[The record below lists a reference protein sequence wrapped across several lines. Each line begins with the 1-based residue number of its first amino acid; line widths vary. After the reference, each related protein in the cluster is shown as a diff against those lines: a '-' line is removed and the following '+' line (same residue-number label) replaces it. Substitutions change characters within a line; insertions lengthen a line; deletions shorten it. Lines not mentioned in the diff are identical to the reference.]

1 MMTPRDQPLN
11 PDRIV
16 PGVSDP
22 ASNSPVNTAISPF
35 DPVTIGPLTL
45 RNRFIKSGANEA
57 MCLDGK
63 PTRALL
69 RHHSDLARGGVGMTT
84 VAYVAVA
91 PEARTLP
98 NQIWM
103 RPEILPDLRALTQ
116 AVHDNGAAISAQITH
131 GGSFVTGMK
140 VKGRTISSSSGFNPA
155 GMLKGN
161 FLQRAMTGADMER
174 VTAEFVAAARLARDA
189 GFDAVEL
196 HMGHG
201 YLLNQFISPLSNRR
215 EDEYGGSPENRVRF
229 PARVLAAV
237 KEAVGDTTAVLAK
250 INVADGTRRGAT
262 VEDGVVTARALQ
274 AAGAD
279 MLVLSG
285 GRNVEST
292 WFMFGS
298 RMNREEI
305 SRVLREQ
312 GEWLTSLMMK
322 VAASSEPAVEFREM
336 YFLEYSR
343 RIRAAVELPLAY
355 LGGIKSLANA
365 QQAVAEGFDCV
376 VLARALLHDPALVN
390 KFRSGE
396 LTQSGCDNCNG
407 CVAYIY
413 HPAGTR
419 CIRNPP
425 NDLAENRI
433 PASAGTGT

>member
-1 MMTPRDQPLN
+1 M
-11 PDRIV
+11 
-16 PGVSDP
+16 
-22 ASNSPVNTAISPF
+22 
-35 DPVTIGPLTL
+35 
-45 RNRFIKSGANEA
+45 
-57 MCLDGK
+57 DGI
-63 PTRALL
+63 PTKALL
-69 RHHSDLARGGVGMTT
+69 KHHRDLAQGGVGMTT
-84 VAYVAVA
+84 VAYMAVA
-91 PEARTLP
+91 PHARTLP

-103 RPEILPDLRALTQ
+103 RPQILPDLRALTD
-116 AVHDNGAAISAQITH
+116 AVHAEGAAISAQITH

-155 GMLKGN
+155 GALKGN
-161 FLQRAMTGADMER
+161 FLQRAMNEADMTR
-174 VTAEFVAAARLARDA
+174 VIEEFVAAARLARDA

-215 EDEYGGSPENRVRF
+215 EDQYGGSPENRVRF

-250 INVADGTRRGAT
+250 INVADGTRRGAK
-262 VEDGVVTARALQ
+262 VEDGIVTAQALQ

-298 RMNREEI
+298 RMNRPEI
-305 SRVLREQ
+305 VKVLKQQ
-312 GEWLTSLMMK
+312 GDWLTAMMMK
-322 VAASSEPAVEFREM
+322 GAAASEPDITFKEM

-343 RIRAAVELPLAY
+343 KIRAAVDMPLAF

-365 QQAVAEGFDCV
+365 EQAVQEGFECV
-376 VLARALLHDPALVN
+376 VMARTLIHDPALVN

-396 LTQSGCDNCNG
+396 RTESGCDNCNG

-419 CIRNPP
+419 CVYNPP
-425 NDLAENRI
+425 NDLALNRA
-433 PASAGTGT
+433 PASAPD

>member
-1 MMTPRDQPLN
+1 MEHDHSFSLIGNAMNTP
-11 PDRIV
+11 
-16 PGVSDP
+16 S
-22 ASNSPVNTAISPF
+22 SPF

-57 MCLDGK
+57 MCMDGF
-63 PTRALL
+63 PTKALVQ
-69 RHHSDLARGGVGMTT
+69 HHSELARGGVGMTT
-84 VAYVAVA
+84 VAYMAVA

-103 RPEILPDLRALTQ
+103 RPEILPDLRVLTD
-116 AVHDNGAAISAQITH
+116 AVHAEGAAISAQITH

-140 VKGRTISSSSGFNPA
+140 VRGRTISSSSGFNPA

-161 FLQRAMTGADMER
+161 FLQRAMNEADMER
-174 VTAEFVAAARLARDA
+174 AIGEFVAAARLARNA

-215 EDEYGGSPENRVRF
+215 QDQYGGSAENRVRF

-237 KEAVGDTTAVLAK
+237 KQAVGDTTAVLAK
-250 INVADGTRRGAT
+250 INVADGTRRGAK
-262 VEDGVVTARALQ
+262 VEDGIITAQALQ
-274 AAGAD
+274 AAGAH

-285 GRNVEST
+285 GRNIEST

-298 RMNREEI
+298 KMNREEI
-305 SRVLREQ
+305 IKVLKEQ
-312 GEWLTSLMMK
+312 GDWITALMMK
-322 VAASSEPAVEFREM
+322 GAAASEPDVTFKEM

-343 RIRAAVELPLAY
+343 QIRAAVQLPLAY

-365 QQAVAEGFDCV
+365 EQAVAEGFECV

-419 CIRNPP
+419 CVWHAP
-425 NDLAENRI
+425 NELALNRI
-433 PASAGTGT
+433 AASTVDSLVQSHNG

>member
-1 MMTPRDQPLN
+1 MTTS
-11 PDRIV
+11 V
-16 PGVSDP
+16 
-22 ASNSPVNTAISPF
+22 SPF
-35 DPVTIGPLTL
+35 DPITIGPLTL

-57 MCLDGK
+57 MCMDGT
-63 PTRALL
+63 PTKALVK
-69 RHHSDLARGGVGMTT
+69 HHTDLARGGVGMTT
-84 VAYVAVA
+84 VAYMAVA

-103 RPEILPDLRALTQ
+103 RPEILPDLRVLTA
-116 AVHDNGAAISAQITH
+116 AVHAEGAAISAQITH

-140 VKGRTISSSSGFNPA
+140 VKGRTISSSGGFNAA
-155 GMLKGN
+155 GALKGN
-161 FLQRAMTGADMER
+161 FLQRAMNEADMER
-174 VTAEFVAAARLARDA
+174 VIAEFVAAARLARDA

-215 EDEYGGSPENRVRF
+215 EDTYGGSAENRVRF

-237 KEAVGDTTAVLAK
+237 KQAVGDTTAVLAK
-250 INVADGTRRGAT
+250 INVADGTRRGAK
-262 VEDGVVTARALQ
+262 VEDGIVTAQALQ
-274 AAGAD
+274 AAGAH

-298 RMNREEI
+298 RMNRLEI
-305 SRVLREQ
+305 IKVLKQQ
-312 GEWLTSLMMK
+312 GDWLTALMMK
-322 VAASSEPAVEFREM
+322 GAAASEPDITFKEM

-343 RIRAAVELPLAY
+343 KIRAAVDMPLAY

-365 QQAVAEGFDCV
+365 EQAMSEGFECV
-376 VLARALLHDPALVN
+376 VLARVLIHDPALVN
-390 KFRSGE
+390 KFKSGE
-396 LTQSGCDNCNG
+396 RTQSGCDNCNA

-419 CIRNPP
+419 CVYNPP
-425 NDLAENRI
+425 NDLALNRI
-433 PASAGTGT
+433 AASASS

>member
-1 MMTPRDQPLN
+1 MN
-11 PDRIV
+11 
-16 PGVSDP
+16 
-22 ASNSPVNTAISPF
+22 SNHSPF
-35 DPVTIGPLTL
+35 EPITIGPLRL

-57 MCLDGK
+57 MCLDGA
-63 PTRALL
+63 PTRALVQ
-69 RHHSDLARGGVGMTT
+69 HHRELAAGGVGMTT
-84 VAYVAVA
+84 VAYMAVA

-98 NQIWM
+98 NQIWI
-103 RPEILPDLRALTQ
+103 RPEILPDLQVLTS
-116 AVHDNGAAISAQITH
+116 AVHDAGASISAQITH

-140 VKGRTISSSSGFNPA
+140 VKGRTISASSGFNPA

-161 FLQRAMTGADMER
+161 FLQRAMTPADMEQ
-174 VTAEFVAAARLARDA
+174 VIGEFVAAAQLARDA

-201 YLLNQFISPLSNRR
+201 YLLNQFISPLNNRR
-215 EDEYGGSPENRVRF
+215 RDEFGGSASNRVRF
-229 PARVLAAV
+229 PARVLRAV

-250 INVADGTRRGAT
+250 INVADGTRRGAS
-262 VEDGVVTARALQ
+262 VEDGVITARALE

-298 RMNREEI
+298 RMNRSEL
-305 SRVLREQ
+305 SSVLKQQ
-312 GEWLTSLMMK
+312 GEWLTAFMMK
-322 VAASSEPAVEFREM
+322 AAASSEPDIQFREM

-343 RIRAAVELPLAY
+343 KIRAAVGLPLAY
-355 LGGIKSLANA
+355 LGGVKSLANA
-365 QQAVAEGFDCV
+365 EQAVAEGFECV

-396 LTQSGCDNCNG
+396 RAESGCDNCNG

-425 NDLAENRI
+425 NDLALNRI
-433 PASAGTGT
+433 PASSVK

>member
-1 MMTPRDQPLN
+1 MN
-11 PDRIV
+11 
-16 PGVSDP
+16 
-22 ASNSPVNTAISPF
+22 SNHSPF
-35 DPVTIGPLTL
+35 EPITIGPLRL

-57 MCLDGK
+57 MCLDGA
-63 PTRALL
+63 PTRALVQ
-69 RHHSDLARGGVGMTT
+69 HHRELAAGGVGMTT
-84 VAYVAVA
+84 VAYMAVA

-98 NQIWM
+98 NQIWI
-103 RPEILPDLRALTQ
+103 RPEILPDLQVLTST
-116 AVHDNGAAISAQITH
+116 VHDAGASISAQITH

-140 VKGRTISSSSGFNPA
+140 VKGRTISASSGFNPA

-161 FLQRAMTGADMER
+161 FLQRAMTPADMEQ
-174 VTAEFVAAARLARDA
+174 VIGEFVAAAQLARDA

-201 YLLNQFISPLSNRR
+201 YLLNQFISPLNNRR
-215 EDEYGGSPENRVRF
+215 RDEFGGSASNRVRF
-229 PARVLAAV
+229 PARVLRAV

-250 INVADGTRRGAT
+250 INVADGTRRGAS
-262 VEDGVVTARALQ
+262 VEDGVITARALE

-298 RMNREEI
+298 RMNRSEL
-305 SRVLREQ
+305 SSVLKQQ
-312 GEWLTSLMMK
+312 GEWLTAFMMK
-322 VAASSEPAVEFREM
+322 AAASSEPDIQFREM

-343 RIRAAVELPLAY
+343 KIRAAVGLPLAY
-355 LGGIKSLANA
+355 LGGVKSLANA
-365 QQAVAEGFDCV
+365 EQAVAEGFECV
-376 VLARALLHDPALVN
+376 VLARALLHDPSLVN

-396 LTQSGCDNCNG
+396 RAESGCDNCNG

-425 NDLAENRI
+425 NDLALNRI
-433 PASAGTGT
+433 PASSVK

>member
-1 MMTPRDQPLN
+1 MHT
-11 PDRIV
+11 
-16 PGVSDP
+16 S
-22 ASNSPVNTAISPF
+22 ASPF

-57 MCLDGK
+57 MCLHGR
-63 PTRALL
+63 PTKALVK
-69 RHHSDLARGGVGMTT
+69 HHRELAEGGVGMTT
-84 VAYVAVA
+84 VAYMAVA

-103 RPEILPDLRALTQ
+103 HPDILPDLQVLTG
-116 AVHDNGAAISAQITH
+116 AVHDSGAAISAQITH
-131 GGSFVTGMK
+131 GGSFVTGMR
-140 VKGRTISSSSGFNPA
+140 VKGRTISSSSGINLA

-161 FLQRAMTGADMER
+161 FLQRAMNEQDMQR
-174 VTAEFVAAARLARDA
+174 VINEFVAAAELARDA

-215 EDEYGGSPENRVRF
+215 EDEYGGSPANRVRF

-237 KEAVGDTTAVLAK
+237 KAAVGDTTAVLAK
-250 INVADGTRRGAT
+250 INVADGVRRGAS
-262 VEDGVVTARALQ
+262 VEDTLVTAKLLEE
-274 AAGAD
+274 AGAD

-285 GRNVEST
+285 GRNIEST

-305 SRVLREQ
+305 GKVLKQQ
-312 GEWLTSLMMK
+312 GDWLTAFMMNA
-322 VAASSEPAVEFREM
+322 AASREPDVTFKEM
-336 YFLEYSR
+336 YFLEYSQK
-343 RIRAAVELPLAY
+343 IRAAVDLPLAY

-365 QQAVAEGFDCV
+365 QTAVEQGFECV
-376 VLARALLHDPALVN
+376 VIARALLHDPALVN

-396 LTQSGCDNCNG
+396 LTESGCDNCNG

-413 HPAGTR
+413 HPAGTWCVR
-419 CIRNPP
+419 TPP
-425 NDLAENRI
+425 NDLALNQI
-433 PASAGTGT
+433 PAAEVE

>member
-1 MMTPRDQPLN
+1 MNTP
-11 PDRIV
+11 V
-16 PGVSDP
+16 
-22 ASNSPVNTAISPF
+22 SPF
-35 DPVTIGPLTL
+35 DPISIGPLTL

-57 MCLDGK
+57 MCVDGF
-63 PTRALL
+63 PTKALMK
-69 RHHSDLARGGVGMTT
+69 HHSDLARGGVGMTT
-84 VAYVAVA
+84 VAYMAVA

-103 RPEILPDLRALTQ
+103 HSKILPDLRALTD
-116 AVHDNGAAISAQITH
+116 AVHAEGAAISAQITH

-140 VKGRTISSSSGFNPA
+140 AKGRLISSSSGFNPA
-155 GMLKGN
+155 GALKGN
-161 FLQRAMTGADMER
+161 FLQRAMNETDMKR
-174 VTAEFVAAARLARDA
+174 VIEEFVAAACLARDA

-215 EDEYGGSPENRVRF
+215 KDEYGGSAENRVRF

-237 KEAVGDTTAVLAK
+237 KDAVGDTTAVLAK
-250 INVADGTRRGAT
+250 INVADGTRRGAK
-262 VEDGVVTARALQ
+262 VEDGIVTAQALR

-298 RMNREEI
+298 RMNRMEI
-305 SRVLREQ
+305 IKVLKQQ
-312 GEWLTSLMMK
+312 GDWLTALMMK
-322 VAASSEPAVEFREM
+322 GAAASEPDITFKEM

-343 RIRAAVELPLAY
+343 KIRAAVELPLAY

-365 QQAVAEGFDCV
+365 EQATAEGFECV
-376 VLARALLHDPALVN
+376 VMARALIHDPALVN

-396 LTQSGCDNCNG
+396 RTESGCDNCNG

-419 CIRNPP
+419 CVYNPP
-425 NDLAENRI
+425 NDLALNQVV
-433 PASAGTGT
+433 ASAPN

>member
-1 MMTPRDQPLN
+1 MQT
-11 PDRIV
+11 
-16 PGVSDP
+16 
-22 ASNSPVNTAISPF
+22 TISPF
-35 DPVTIGPLTL
+35 DPVRIGPLQL

-57 MCLDGK
+57 MSFNGV
-63 PTRALL
+63 PTKALV

-84 VAYVAVA
+84 VAYMAVA

-103 RPEILPDLRALTQ
+103 RPDILPDLRALTA
-116 AVHDNGAAISAQITH
+116 AVHAEGAAISAQITH

-140 VKGRTISSSSGFNPA
+140 VKGRTISSSAGFNAA

-161 FLQRAMTGADMER
+161 VLQRAMTEADMAR
-174 VTAEFVAAARLARDA
+174 VIAEFVAAARMARDA

-215 EDEYGGSPENRVRF
+215 EDEYGGTAENRVRF

-237 KEAVGDTTAVLAK
+237 KAAVGDTTAVLAK
-250 INVADGTRRGAT
+250 INVADGTRRGAQ
-262 VEDGVVTARALQ
+262 VEDGIVTAQALQ

-298 RMNREEI
+298 RMNRAEI
-305 SRVLREQ
+305 IKVLKQQ
-312 GEWLTSLMMK
+312 GDWLTALMMK
-322 VAASSEPAVEFREM
+322 AAAASEPDIKFREM

-343 RIRAAVELPLAY
+343 KIRAAVELPLAF
-355 LGGIKSLANA
+355 LGGVKSLANA

-419 CIRNPP
+419 CVLRPP
-425 NDLAENRI
+425 NDLALNRV
-433 PASAGTGT
+433 PASTVD